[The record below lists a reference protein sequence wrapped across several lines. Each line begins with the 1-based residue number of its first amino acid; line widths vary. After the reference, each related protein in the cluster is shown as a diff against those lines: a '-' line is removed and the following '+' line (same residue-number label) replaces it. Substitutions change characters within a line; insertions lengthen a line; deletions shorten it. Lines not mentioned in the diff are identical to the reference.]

1 MTQGMA
7 RLRTLLD
14 RLQAHASAPAVAGEL
29 EAEGRRQARE
39 ARRQAIARLPLP
51 LPEKMLRALE
61 RDELDATTALVA
73 ARRFMTPPGKDKGK
87 RADPQAKPS
96 EPRPF
101 LLLHGATGTG
111 KSVAAAAVAI
121 ARPGALWV
129 YPRDLSEAYM
139 SRYAEALARRHA
151 LEQAPLLVIDGL
163 GAEAAPVAHTLDALL
178 GLLPVRLRRRT
189 IITTQLSQAAYT
201 ERYKHAPLQHML
213 EQSAWHVSLSRSCAQ
228 PVEGTP

>member
-1 MTQGMA
+1 VTAGMA
-7 RLRTLLD
+7 KLRTLLE
-14 RLQAHASAPAVAGEL
+14 RLQAQASAPAAAVEL
-29 EAEGRRQARE
+29 EAEDRRRARE

-51 LPEKMLRALE
+51 LSEKMLRALE
-61 RDELDATTALVA
+61 RDELEQTTALIAV
-73 ARRFMTPPGKDKGK
+73 RRFMAPRTKDKH
-87 RADPQAKPS
+87 ADPQAKPS

-111 KSVAAAAVAI
+111 KSVAAAAAAVV
-121 ARPGALWV
+121 RPGALWA

-213 EQSAWHVSLSRSCAQ
+213 EQSAWHVSLSRSCAP

>member
-7 RLRTLLD
+7 RLRTLLE
-14 RLQAHASAPAVAGEL
+14 RLQAQASAPSTAGEL
-29 EAEGRRQARE
+29 EVEDRRQARE

-51 LPEKMLRALE
+51 LGDKMLRALE
-61 RDELDATTALVA
+61 RDELDATTALIA
-73 ARRFMTPPGKDKGK
+73 ARRFMAPTARDKH
-87 RADPQAKPS
+87 ADPQAKPS

-111 KSVAAAAVAI
+111 KSVGAAAAAI
-121 ARPGALWV
+121 ARPGSLWV
-129 YPRDLSEAYM
+129 YPRDLAEAYM

-163 GAEAAPVAHTLDALL
+163 GAESAPVAHMLDALL

-189 IITTQLSQAAYT
+189 IITTQLSQTAYAA
-201 ERYKHAPLQHML
+201 RYKHAPLQHLL
-213 EQSAWHVSLSRSCAQ
+213 EQSAYHVSLSRALV
-228 PVEGTP
+228 PPAEGAL